1 MSSKIRIG
9 ILSFAHYHA
18 NFWAQALLESPKAA
32 LSGIWDDDPERGR
45 QAAGQYGVPFYP
57 ELGQLLQECDG
68 VGITSETSRHADLV
82 EEAARAGVH
91 ILLEKPM
98 AIDLEQCARIYQAV
112 KRAGVIFM
120 QNFPKRYDPVNHE
133 LVRMVRGGEL
143 GKLHLVRIRHGNYHL
158 LELGEKASQMWYG
171 KPELSGGG
179 ALIDEGVHAADL
191 LVWLLGEPDRVFAM
205 TSNQTLGLP
214 LEDTALAVF
223 SYPSGV
229 LAEIATSNTLVA
241 AEESVEVY
249 GTGGSAIIS
258 GVDLASRDLSRA
270 PFLKYYRRGGSRES
284 WQASPVVPR
293 FQQGEFHHQ
302 GPRHFV
308 ECLAGEAE
316 PVVSLEDGWK
326 SLAMVE
332 AAYRAAQTGQVQQL
346 DFSGGPARLAG
357 PERK

>member
-1 MSSKIRIG
+1 MSNKIRIG

-18 NFWAQALLESPKAA
+18 NFWAQALLKSADAELA
-32 LSGIWDDDPERGR
+32 GIWDDDPQRGKK
-45 QAAGQYGVPFYP
+45 AAEQYSVPFYSD
-57 ELGQLLQECDG
+57 LSQLLQKSDG

-98 AIDLEQCARIYQAV
+98 AAGMEQCARIYQAV
-112 KRAGVIFM
+112 KSAGILFM

-133 LVRMVRGGEL
+133 LVRMVRSGEL

-158 LELGEKASQMWYG
+158 LELGESASAMWYG

-191 LVWLLGEPDRVFAM
+191 LLWLLGEPTLVSAL
-205 TSNQTLGLP
+205 TSNRTLGLP
-214 LEDTALAVF
+214 LEDTALAIF
-223 SYPSGV
+223 AYPSGV

-249 GTGGSAIIS
+249 GTEGSAIIS
-258 GVDLASRDLSRA
+258 GVDLASRDLSR
-270 PFLKYYRRGGSRES
+270 PPYLKYYRIGSSRES

-302 GPRHFV
+302 GPLHFI
-308 ECLAGEAE
+308 ECLAGRAE
-316 PVVSLEDGWK
+316 PIVSLEDGWK
-326 SLAMVE
+326 SLAMIE
-332 AAYRAAQTGQVQQL
+332 AAYQAARTGQVQQL
-346 DFSGGPARLAG
+346 DFSAGPTPLAG
-357 PERK
+357 LGRK